1 MPANPGKLRSRY
13 LLHQPYRCL
22 QESRSRH
29 AQSRYLLTVSVRLR
43 SRYRADIC
51 SGPCGDLQ
59 ICVERQGATSIHT
72 LLPKNRSSSVFDA
85 HVDTN
90 MMCGLTWS
98 RGRDVICHA
107 CQGQEMG
114 ICYLQICKKRVV
126 ISHIIR
132 NPESANLI
140 AIIIAAPAQFCWLGQ
155 WSTQ

>member
-90 MMCGLTWS
+90 MMCGPLTWS
-98 RGRDVICHA
+98 RGRDVICHT
-107 CQGQEMG
+107 CQGKKWGSAICRSEKHIGTDLRLSFCKSYPIRIFESRRRQEMG
-114 ICYLQICKKRVV
+114 IC
-126 ISHIIR
+126 
-132 NPESANLI
+132 
-140 AIIIAAPAQFCWLGQ
+140 
-155 WSTQ
+155 